1 MRLIDTATLELHEF
15 FGKHAPLYAIL
26 SHRWEEDEVTFQD
39 FRGGRGPEMRGWSKV
54 TGCCAQAAKDGWQYV
69 VSLHQVIRG
78 SLFCLLG
85 LFSSFYPLMSGWWQ
99 MGTIGFTSFRSHD

>member
-1 MRLIDTATLELHEF
+1 MRLIDTVTLELHEF
-15 FGKHAPLYAIL
+15 FGKDAPLYAIL

-69 VSLHQVIRG
+69 VSIHQVIRG
-78 SLFCLLG
+78 SLT
-85 LFSSFYPLMSGWWQ
+85 LFAWF
-99 MGTIGFTSFRSHD
+99 IF